1 MQILEEGA
9 ITLGN
14 EEANRQK
21 LSNRIVELEAD
32 LAAMV
37 EKVKLAE
44 NSEAKARQETS
55 NLLKHAKEVQE
66 KYEKE
71 LIRHTA
77 DVEQLNSVREEMEQL
92 EQNHSQLEARLALL
106 QQTSMQ
112 LETEFIS
119 DRTSWQAQKDLLEKE
134 SSEKDQRCAKRKRLI
149 NALQKQITSLSY
161 RITEA
166 NRCQEILMRCKLINF
181 IFYLFIFFV
190 CLNVLI
196 LNLCFDYRAL
206 SGEDTDAALNSSDS
220 EVDMHIMDQLLKM
233 VRCFRHEKDNAVSR
247 SIVLE
252 TEFQR
257 LKTQLEEA
265 ESQAI
270 KFQVINFLRKFEEN
284 Y

>member
-1 MQILEEGA
+1 MFYYCLVLLLLNRDLQILEEGA

-14 EEANRQK
+14 EEVNRQK
-21 LSNRIVELEAD
+21 LSNRIAELEAD

-119 DRTSWQAQKDLLEKE
+119 DRTSWQTEKDLLEKE
-134 SSEKDQRCAKRKRLI
+134 SAEKDQRCAKRKRLI
-149 NALQKQITSLSY
+149 GALQNQITSLSSH
-161 RITEA
+161 ITEA
-166 NRCQEILMRCKLINF
+166 NRCQEILMRCKLI
-181 IFYLFIFFV
+181 FF
-190 CLNVLI
+190 
-196 LNLCFDYRAL
+196 FFFK
-206 SGEDTDAALNSSDS
+206 SSNS
-220 EVDMHIMDQLLKM
+220 
-233 VRCFRHEKDNAVSR
+233 
-247 SIVLE
+247 
-252 TEFQR
+252 
-257 LKTQLEEA
+257 
-265 ESQAI
+265 
-270 KFQVINFLRKFEEN
+270 
-284 Y
+284 